1 MGSEAALVRD
11 FLLARFSG
19 KRLGSAVGLLPSVS
33 SFSTSAVKRKGE
45 MQTQSNGQ
53 RCISKR

>member
-45 MQTQSNGQ
+45 MQTQTGKSET
-53 RCISKR
+53 